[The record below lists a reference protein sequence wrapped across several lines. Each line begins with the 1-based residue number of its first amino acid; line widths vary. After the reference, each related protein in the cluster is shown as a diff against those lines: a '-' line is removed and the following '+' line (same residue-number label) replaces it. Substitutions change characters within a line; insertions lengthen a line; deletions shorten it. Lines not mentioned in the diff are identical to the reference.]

1 MTPDILFV
9 IGILFLGFLLFTTEF
24 FSIDHTAMIILTIL
38 FVTGYLTPQE
48 ALSGFSNPA
57 VITIAFL
64 FIISH
69 ALQKTR
75 ILEYL
80 IIRVRRLA
88 DRSIL
93 LGRAVYLTTIG
104 IASAVVNN
112 TAIVA
117 IFMPVSIRLSQK
129 YKMSPSKMLIPLS
142 YAAILGG
149 TLTLV
154 GTSTNLLVNSIYASN
169 PSGSSVALKAL
180 TAKGITSENFM
191 EALSGDINSLK
202 DDLVA
207 ISGVVERYRT
217 DLKKSYPNITDQD
230 LNEKIKDSEK
240 HINKQILETLYD
252 AKIVGSFENLIKNL
266 GKSFGTEPM
275 GMFEFTK
282 YGIILMCI
290 GLIYILLIAPM
301 LLPSRTTTSSLTKS
315 YHLGGYLTEM
325 KVTPDSPLVGRTCMD
340 RGVNKNYDVM
350 VLDILR
356 DGKMITNSI
365 RLTKLQEGDILFVR
379 GTLEN
384 FLRMKEVEKIKLLTD
399 EKLTQEE
406 LEKEDNVLVEAIL
419 TNKSDLVG
427 QSPMQGSFRRK
438 FGLFVLAIRREG
450 TILKKKIAHV
460 ILNSYDTLLVYGPE
474 KKVDKLSEKGEF
486 LVLGEVDAE
495 LSKQR
500 FWWMTII
507 VIIGTI
513 FLAASGIMPIVKS
526 AMFGVV
532 ILLTL
537 RIITPQESYQSI
549 NWQVIILISALIPV
563 GIVIQKTGTADW
575 LGAFISSAVK
585 DVPPEWK
592 PQVLLGLIY
601 LITVIL
607 TEVSSNAATAI
618 IMTPIALAVTQQM
631 GFDARAFVFAVAFAA
646 SASFITPV
654 GYQTNLMVYG
664 PGGYKFSDYIR
675 VGLPLAF
682 IFWITAIFVLPV
694 LWPI

>member
-1 MTPDILFV
+1 MMADIFFV
-9 IGILFLGFLLFTTEF
+9 IGVLFFGFILFISEL
-24 FSIDHTAMIILTIL
+24 FSIDLTAMIILTIL
-38 FVTGYLTPQE
+38 FVMGYLTPQE

-88 DRSIL
+88 DRSIR
-93 LGRAVYLTTIG
+93 LGRAVYLLTIG
-104 IASAVVNN
+104 LASAVVNN

-129 YKMSPSKMLIPLS
+129 YKMSPSKILIPLS

-154 GTSTNLLVNSIYASN
+154 GTSTNLLVNSIYALE
-169 PSGSSVALKAL
+169 P
-180 TAKGITSENFM
+180 
-191 EALSGDINSLK
+191 
-202 DDLVA
+202 
-207 ISGVVERYRT
+207 GV
-217 DLKKSYPNITDQD
+217 
-230 LNEKIKDSEK
+230 
-240 HINKQILETLYD
+240 
-252 AKIVGSFENLIKNL
+252 
-266 GKSFGTEPM
+266 EPM

-282 YGIILMCI
+282 YGIILLVI
-290 GLIYILLIAPM
+290 GLTYILFIAPH
-301 LLPSRTTTSSLTKS
+301 LLPSRTSTSSLTKS

-325 KVTPDSPLVGRTCMD
+325 KIANESPLNGKTCMD
-340 RGVNKNYDVM
+340 RGINKNYDVM

-365 RLTKLQEGDILFVR
+365 RLTRLKENDILFVR

-384 FLRMKEVEKIKLLTD
+384 FLRMKEVEKVTLLTD

-406 LEKEDNVLVEAIL
+406 LEKEDNVLVEALI
-419 TNKSDLVG
+419 TDKSDLVG
-427 QSPMQGSFRRK
+427 QSLMTGNFRRR
-438 FGLFVLAIRREG
+438 FGLFIIAIRREG
-450 TILKKKIAHV
+450 SILRKKIAHV
-460 ILNSYDTLLVYGPE
+460 VLNAYDTLLVYGPE
-474 KKVDKLSEKGEF
+474 KKVNNLSENGEF

-495 LSKQR
+495 LQKQR
-500 FWWMTII
+500 LWWMTIVAI
-507 VIIGTI
+507 LGTI
-513 FLAASGIMPIVKS
+513 TLAAFGIMPIVKS
-526 AMFGVV
+526 AMLGVV
-532 ILLTL
+532 VLLTL

-563 GIVIQKTGTADW
+563 GIVIQKTGTAEW
-575 LGAFISSAVK
+575 LGGFIASATSSAPK
-585 DVPPEWK
+585 DWQPK
-592 PQVLLGLIY
+592 VLLGLIY
-601 LITVIL
+601 LITVVL

-631 GFDARAFVFAVAFAA
+631 GFDPRAFVFAVAFAA

-664 PGGYKFSDYIR
+664 PGGYKFGDYIR
-675 VGLPLAF
+675 VGLPLAL
-682 IFWITAIFVLPV
+682 IFWITAIFILPV